1 VSSGTERRDRFES
14 LAAEVYEPLQRY
26 LRRRVATDDVADLLN
41 ETLTVIWRRLD
52 DVPTEAPLPWCYAVA
67 RRVVSNHRRSAQRR
81 IRLIG
86 RLEAEP
92 APHVILDPAE
102 ALSDPELAAALVEL
116 PPADQEILRLWAW
129 EQLEPRE
136 IAQALGSTPNAV
148 SLRLGRARKKL
159 ADALSRQDPPAA
171 GHKPDRHTEEHQ
183 R

>member
-1 VSSGTERRDRFES
+1 
-14 LAAEVYEPLQRY
+14 
-26 LRRRVATDDVADLLN
+26 
-41 ETLTVIWRRLD
+41 
-52 DVPTEAPLPWCYAVA
+52 
-67 RRVVSNHRRSAQRR
+67 
-81 IRLIG
+81 
-86 RLEAEP
+86 
-92 APHVILDPAE
+92 VILDPAE